1 MKKAKTVMITLEAFT
16 LISYITVTLAHI
28 INSLQ
33 PSENTTIAVG
43 ILGLIGYYFVNLLN
57 LIHYGIIA
65 SVGGIGIGIARIY
78 EDKKRKI
85 YFICITALSILTL
98 IVRWL
103 LLKNSL

>member
-33 PSENTTIAVG
+33 SSENTNTQ
-43 ILGLIGYYFVNLLN
+43 LGFLAIIGYFYVNILN
-57 LIHYGIIA
+57 LIHYGIISA
-65 SVGGIGIGIARIY
+65 VGGIGIGIARIY
-78 EDKKRKI
+78 EDKKGKI

-98 IVRWL
+98 IVRCL
-103 LLKNSL
+103 LL